1 MYGEMTFDVIMQQ
14 MLNRVPSTFDKRE
27 GSIIYDAL
35 APAAAELA
43 QLYIELD
50 VVLNQTFADTAT
62 HEYLEKRCAERGII
76 RTPATYAIV
85 QGEFTPTTVDVL
97 GERFSCG
104 IYNYEVTEATDVE
117 GVYQL
122 TCETSGELPN
132 AVSGQLIPI
141 NYIDGLQTATIT
153 SLLIP
158 GEDTEDDES
167 LRERYFD
174 SLSSQ
179 AFGGNIA
186 DYKEKTKMIDGVGGV
201 KVTPVWNG
209 GGTVLLTITAS
220 DFSVPTDT
228 LIDNVQTLIDPTQN
242 NGEGKG
248 IAPIGHV
255 VTVKGVEAKTINI
268 TTQITYQDGWSFED
282 SSSYINS
289 AIDEYF
295 KSLAEEWED
304 ANNIVV
310 RVSAIEQRILSC
322 PGILDIQDTTLD
334 GEAKNLQLNEYEI
347 PVRGDISDGQTT

>member
-1 MYGEMTFDVIMQQ
+1 MYEEITFDVIIQR
-14 MLNRVPSTFDKRE
+14 MLNRIPSTFDKRE

-43 QLYIELD
+43 QLYISLD

-62 HEYLEKRCAERGII
+62 HDYLEKRCAERGVV
-76 RTPATYAIV
+76 RKRATYAV
-85 QGEFTPTTVDVL
+85 VKGEFTPTNINVL

-104 IYNYEVTEATDVE
+104 KYSYEVTSATDVE

-122 TCETSGELPN
+122 TCETSGEVPN

-141 NYIDGLQTATIT
+141 NYINGLQTANIT
-153 SLLIP
+153 ALLIP

-167 LRERYFD
+167 LRERYFS

-179 AFGGNIA
+179 AFGGNIT
-186 DYKEKTKMIDGVGGV
+186 DYKEKTKSIDGVGGV

-220 DFSVPTDT
+220 DYSVPSST
-228 LIDNVQTLIDPTQN
+228 LIESVQTVMDPTQN

-255 VTVKGVEAKTINI
+255 VTVQGVTAKTINI
-268 TTQITYQDGWSFED
+268 ATEITYQDGWSWED
-282 SSSYINS
+282 SGSYIRT
-289 AIDEYF
+289 AIDDYLQ
-295 KSLAEEWED
+295 SLSEEWED
-304 ANNIVV
+304 VNNIVI
-310 RVSAIEQRILSC
+310 RISAIEQRILAC
-322 PGILDIQDTTLD
+322 PGILDVQDTTLN
-334 GEAKNLQLNEYEI
+334 GEARNLQIGENEI
-347 PVRGDISDGQTT
+347 PVRGDVSDGTTT

>member
-1 MYGEMTFDVIMQQ
+1 MYEEMTFDVIMRQ
-14 MLNRVPSTFDKRE
+14 MLNRIPSTFDKRE

-43 QLYIELD
+43 QLYISLD
-50 VVLNQTFADTAT
+50 VVLNQTFADTST
-62 HEYLEKRCAERGII
+62 HEYLEKRCAERGVM
-76 RTPATYAIV
+76 RTRATYAVV
-85 QGEFTPTTVDVL
+85 QGEFTPTNIDVL

-104 IYNYEVTEATDVE
+104 IYTYEVTEATDVE

-122 TCETSGELPN
+122 TCETSGEEPN

-141 NYIDGLQTATIT
+141 NYINGLKTANIT
-153 SLLIP
+153 SLLVP
-158 GEDTEDDES
+158 GENDEDDES

-186 DYKEKTKMIDGVGGV
+186 DYKEKTKSIDGVGGV

-209 GGTVLLTITAS
+209 GGTVLLTIIAS
-220 DFSVPTDT
+220 DYSVPSGT

-242 NGEGKG
+242 NGEGEG

-255 VTVKGVEAKTINI
+255 VTVRGVTANTINI
-268 TTQITYQDGWSFED
+268 ETKITYQDGWSWLD
-282 SSSYINS
+282 SRSYVNT

-295 KSLAEEWED
+295 QSLSKEWED
-304 ANNIVV
+304 LNNIII
-310 RVSAIEQRILSC
+310 RISAIEQRILSC
-322 PGILDIQDTTLD
+322 PGILDVQDTTLN
-334 GEAKNLQLNEYEI
+334 GEAKNLQIGEHEI
-347 PVRGDISDGQTT
+347 PVRGDVSDGTTT